1 MLYTVYKITNKQN
14 GKFYIGC
21 HKTKNLQDNYMGSGT
36 VIKHAITKYGE
47 DSFSKA
53 ILFVFPS
60 PQEMFEKEKELIAEL
75 NPPYNLHEGG
85 LGGWDYINSN
95 KLRAKYEDWPEESK
109 QSQARAASNVANS
122 LPKEHYVKMSRK
134 GKQAIKIKF
143 PDGIWKGKKH
153 KEETKKLI
161 GKTNSK
167 HQAGEGNSQ
176 YNTMWITN
184 GVDNLKIMR
193 YDTIPHGY
201 HKGRVMKK
209 LKEK

>member
-21 HKTKNLQDNYMGSGT
+21 HKTKNPQDSYMGSGT
-36 VIKHAITKYGE
+36 VIKRAVAKYGE
-47 DSFSKA
+47 DNFSKD

-95 KLRAKYEDWPEESK
+95 NLRARYVDWPEESK
-109 QSQARAASNVANS
+109 QSQARAASKVANS
-122 LPKEHYVKMSRK
+122 LPKEHYVKMSRE
-134 GKQAIKIKF
+134 GKRAIRIKY

-161 GKTNSK
+161 GKANSK
-167 HQAGEGNSQ
+167 HQAGKGNSQ

-193 YDTIPHGY
+193 YDTIPQGY
-201 HKGRVMKK
+201 HKGRVMKG
-209 LKEK
+209 